1 MQLFPELDL
10 FILFPKWYLDKSCY
24 PAVCPQSGDVCP
36 LQELDLDDKTEP
48 KTTLSEPWFTPNG
61 PYWGGKPRED
71 LTGDPETL
79 CYQISKF

>member
-48 KTTLSEPWFTPNG
+48 KTTLSEP
-61 PYWGGKPRED
+61 
-71 LTGDPETL
+71 
-79 CYQISKF
+79 